1 MNSLL
6 RKLGRLSAALIL
18 FGAIC
23 SAQAQGPL
31 IARFSTVFGG
41 FDVLLDAQAAPVTV
55 SNFVRYADEARY
67 ANTFFHRSTTGN
79 PFNIQIIQ
87 GGTYFFVGSTIF
99 PIPLFAPI
107 PLEVGL
113 PNLRGTIAM
122 ARQAAPDTATSGWFF
137 NLQDDARLD
146 PGSFGAGYAVFGRVL
161 GSGMSNVV
169 DALGA
174 VPAYDASG
182 LFGPPF
188 AELPLLAPSTAVG
201 NFLHTFNVTVVPF
214 RITSARREPGGFR
227 VEWPALS
234 TNTPV
239 RVERRASLSSGDWT
253 VVSSNNTNATFLDT
267 APPAEG
273 AFYRVVAP

>member
-6 RKLGRLSAALIL
+6 RKLGRLFAALTL
-18 FGAIC
+18 FGVT
-23 SAQAQGPL
+23 SFAQAQTPL
-31 IARFSTVFGG
+31 IAKFSTVDGD

-55 SNFVRYADEARY
+55 SNFVRYADDGRY
-67 ANTFFHRSTTGN
+67 ANTFFHRSTTYN
-79 PFNIQIIQ
+79 PLGIQIIQ
-87 GGTYFFVGSTIF
+87 GGNYFFQGSTIF
-99 PIPLFAPI
+99 PIPLSDPI
-107 PLEVGL
+107 PLETNL

-122 ARQAAPDTATSGWFF
+122 ARQADPDTATSGWFF

-146 PGSFGAGYAVFGRVL
+146 PGPFGAGYAVFGRVL

-201 NFLHTFNVTVVPF
+201 NFLHIFSVAIVPF

-227 VEWPALS
+227 VEWPQLS

-239 RVERRASLSSGDWT
+239 RVERRDSLSAGDWT

-273 AFYRVVAP
+273 AFYRVVAQ